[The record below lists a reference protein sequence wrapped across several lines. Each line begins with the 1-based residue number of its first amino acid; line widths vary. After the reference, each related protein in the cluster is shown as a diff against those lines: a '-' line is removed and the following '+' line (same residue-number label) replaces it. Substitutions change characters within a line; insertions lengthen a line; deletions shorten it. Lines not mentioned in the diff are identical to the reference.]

1 MWSQEKQMFRLM
13 EVCAE
18 ECAQRLDAARDAP
31 SSAVS
36 EAGQDRVAD
45 GNQARNCFELPATA
59 TVEAGLQ

>member
-1 MWSQEKQMFRLM
+1 MFRLM

-36 EAGQDRVAD
+36 EAGQDRLPD
-45 GNQARNCFELPATA
+45 GNQARAVLLAA
-59 TVEAGLQ
+59 MYL